1 MIDTLLAGFTVRAPG
16 MDDLE
21 AVSAVITVCD
31 IADCGKTDIS
41 LEEIRTLWQSPH
53 FQLETD
59 AYVVATPEG
68 RIVGYGDVEDRE
80 HVRLYS
86 FVRVHP
92 EYWGRGI
99 GTHLLRLTEARA
111 RQHIL
116 QARPGTRISLN
127 NWIAGVNEAARRLLQ
142 QEGYT
147 QMRQEW
153 RMEIELGECPLLPEW
168 PEGITIRK
176 FVPGQDEFAVY
187 AADQEAFQDH
197 WGHMPIDFELW
208 EHWALKREGFDPSL
222 WFLAV
227 AGDEIAGLSL
237 CKYEMDLGW
246 VDTLAVLRPWR
257 RKGLGMALLRY
268 SFAEFYRRGTY
279 KIGLGVDA
287 QNLTG
292 ATRLYER
299 AGMHV
304 ARQYDDYEKELRA
317 GVELSTQSLTV

>member
-1 MIDTLLAGFTVRAPG
+1 MINTLLAGFNVRAPR

-21 AVSAVITVCD
+21 AVSEVVAACD
-31 IADCGKTDIS
+31 IAAYGAPDVS
-41 LEEIRTLWQSPH
+41 FEELRTAWQSPQ

-68 RIVGYGDVEDRE
+68 RIVAYGDVEDRE
-80 HVRLYS
+80 HVRIYS

-99 GTHLLRLTEARA
+99 GRYLLSLTEARA
-111 RQHIL
+111 RQHID
-116 QARPGTRISLN
+116 QAPPGTRVSLN
-127 NWIAGVNEAARRLLQ
+127 NWTVGVNEAAGQLLR

-147 QMRQEW
+147 LIRHSW
-153 RMEIELGECPLLPEW
+153 RMEIELDKTPLVPVLPE
-168 PEGITIRK
+168 GVIIRT

-187 AADQEAFQDH
+187 RADQEAFQDH
-197 WGHMPIDFELW
+197 WGHMPIDFGLW
-208 EHWALKREGFDPSL
+208 GHWTFKREGFDPTL

-237 CKYEMDLGW
+237 CKYEMNVGW

-257 RKGLGMALLRY
+257 RKGLGMALLRH
-268 SFAEFYRRGTY
+268 SFAEFYQRGTH

-299 AGMHV
+299 AGMYV
-304 ARQYDDYEKELRA
+304 ARQYDAYEKELRA
-317 GVELSTQSLTV
+317 GVELSTQSLLV

>member
-1 MIDTLLAGFTVRAPG
+1 

-21 AVSAVITVCD
+21 AVSELIAACD
-31 IADCGKTDIS
+31 IATYGTPDIS
-41 LEEIRTLWQSPH
+41 LEEIRTAWQSPQ
-53 FQLETD
+53 FNLETD
-59 AYVVATPEG
+59 AYVVVAPRG

-92 EYWGRGI
+92 DYCGRGI
-99 GTHLLRLTEARA
+99 GTHLLGLTEARA

-116 QARPGTRISLN
+116 HARPGTRISLN
-127 NWIAGVNEAARRLLQ
+127 NWIVGVDEAARGLLQ
-142 QEGYT
+142 QEGYKLI
-147 QMRQEW
+147 RHSW
-153 RMEIELGECPLLPEW
+153 RMEIELDEIPLVPAW
-168 PEGITIRK
+168 PEGITIRT
-176 FVPGQDEFAVY
+176 FVPGQDEFAVFT
-187 AADQEAFQDH
+187 ADQEAFQDH
-197 WGHMPIDFELW
+197 WGYMPINFELW

-257 RKGLGMALLRY
+257 RKGLGMALLRH
-268 SFAEFYRRGTY
+268 SFAEFYRRGTH

-304 ARQYDDYEKELRA
+304 ARQYDVYEKELRA

>member
-21 AVSAVITVCD
+21 GVSAVITACD

-41 LEEIRTLWQSPH
+41 LEEIRTVWQSPH

-92 EYWGRGI
+92 EYW
-99 GTHLLRLTEARA
+99 
-111 RQHIL
+111 
-116 QARPGTRISLN
+116 
-127 NWIAGVNEAARRLLQ
+127 
-142 QEGYT
+142 
-147 QMRQEW
+147 
-153 RMEIELGECPLLPEW
+153 
-168 PEGITIRK
+168 
-176 FVPGQDEFAVY
+176 
-187 AADQEAFQDH
+187 
-197 WGHMPIDFELW
+197 
-208 EHWALKREGFDPSL
+208 ALKREGFNPSL

-227 AGDEIAGLSL
+227 AGGEIAGLSL

-257 RKGLGMALLRY
+257 RKGLGMALLRH
-268 SFAEFYRRGTY
+268 SFAEFYRRGY
-279 KIGLGVDA
+279 VPDP
-287 QNLTG
+287 G
-292 ATRLYER
+292 A
-299 AGMHV
+299 
-304 ARQYDDYEKELRA
+304 
-317 GVELSTQSLTV
+317 

>member
-21 AVSAVITVCD
+21 GVSAVITACD
-31 IADCGKTDIS
+31 IADCGTADIS
-41 LEEIRTLWQSPH
+41 LEEIRTVWQSPH

-59 AYVVATPEG
+59 AYVVATPQG

-86 FVRVHP
+86 FVHVHP

-116 QARPGTRISLN
+116 QARSGIRISLN
-127 NWIAGVNEAARRLLQ
+127 NWIGGVNEAARRLLQ

-147 QMRQEW
+147 QIRHSW
-153 RMEIELGECPLLPEW
+153 RMEIELGEAPLLPEW
-168 PEGITIRK
+168 PEGITIRT

-257 RKGLGMALLRY
+257 RKGLGMALLRH
-268 SFAEFYRRGTY
+268 SFAEFYRRGTH

-304 ARQYDDYEKELRA
+304 ARQYDAYEKELRA

>member
-21 AVSAVITVCD
+21 AVSAVITACD

-41 LEEIRTLWQSPH
+41 LEEIRTVWQSPH

-127 NWIAGVNEAARRLLQ
+127 NWIVGENEAARRLLQ

-147 QMRQEW
+147 QIRHSW
-153 RMEIELGECPLLPEW
+153 RMEIELGVAPLVPEW
-168 PEGITIRK
+168 PEGITIRT
-176 FVPGQDEFAVY
+176 FV
-187 AADQEAFQDH
+187 
-197 WGHMPIDFELW
+197 
-208 EHWALKREGFDPSL
+208 
-222 WFLAV
+222 
-227 AGDEIAGLSL
+227 AGLSL
-237 CKYEMDLGW
+237 CKYEKDLGW

-257 RKGLGMALLRY
+257 RKGLGMALLRH
-268 SFAEFYRRGTY
+268 SFAEFYRRGTH

-304 ARQYDDYEKELRA
+304 ARQYDAYEKELRA

>member
-21 AVSAVITVCD
+21 AVSAVITACD

-41 LEEIRTLWQSPH
+41 LEEIRTVWQSPH

-127 NWIAGVNEAARRLLQ
+127 NWIVGENEAARRLLQ

-147 QMRQEW
+147 QIRHSW
-153 RMEIELGECPLLPEW
+153 RMEIELGVAPLVPEW
-168 PEGITIRK
+168 PEGITIRT

-227 AGDEIAGLSL
+227 AGEEIAGLSL
-237 CKYEMDLGW
+237 CKYEKDLGW

-257 RKGLGMALLRY
+257 RKGLGMALLRH
-268 SFAEFYRRGTY
+268 SFAEFYRRGTH

-304 ARQYDDYEKELRA
+304 ARQYDAYEKELRA